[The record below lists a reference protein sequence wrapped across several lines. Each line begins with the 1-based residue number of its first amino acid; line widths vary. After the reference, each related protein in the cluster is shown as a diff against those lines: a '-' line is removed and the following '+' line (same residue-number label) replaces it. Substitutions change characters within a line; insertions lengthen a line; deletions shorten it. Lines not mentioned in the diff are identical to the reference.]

1 MGAGTPDVSGL
12 LLQDFYLSQK
22 IDSLSFIIVETV
34 QRLNKLPQNSTFGF
48 LSKGIES
55 LVFGRLSEHVVGM
68 SER

>member
-1 MGAGTPDVSGL
+1 MMVGAGAPDVSGL
-12 LLQDFYLSQK
+12 LFQDFYLSQK

-34 QRLNKLPQNSTFGF
+34 QRLNKLSRWGV
-48 LSKGIES
+48 ES

>member
-1 MGAGTPDVSGL
+1 MSGL

-34 QRLNKLPQNSTFGF
+34 QRLNKLPRWGV
-48 LSKGIES
+48 ES